1 VKKEAEHDMYKTE
14 KVVEKVAEVVK
25 PTVSVTPN
33 PPPVVQSSS
42 TTKPAETTAIKGKI
56 EGQEGAVIEKEGKNF
71 SQLKELYEKKIEQ
84 VQLSK
89 ANSRSD
95 APVTTT
101 KPSANSLEALI
112 HQRRSAVVEGL
123 FSEFET
129 KNIEGFQIV
138 MEFIVDIASNN
149 KTGYSNYVFYETKN
163 HKMRKA
169 FSELFVDVYTEDTN
183 EQQAQSMLSFLL
195 VAYYQ
200 SEGLFDANQIRRL
213 KKTVLRYISAFK
225 KEETLIL
232 AMKAF
237 VMLNGADKYDTESVR
252 PYLKNLQE
260 AENGKNQELKGL
272 ARKIREQSNL

>member
-1 VKKEAEHDMYKTE
+1 
-14 KVVEKVAEVVK
+14 
-25 PTVSVTPN
+25 
-33 PPPVVQSSS
+33 
-42 TTKPAETTAIKGKI
+42 
-56 EGQEGAVIEKEGKNF
+56 
-71 SQLKELYEKKIEQ
+71 
-84 VQLSK
+84 
-89 ANSRSD
+89 
-95 APVTTT
+95 
-101 KPSANSLEALI
+101 
-112 HQRRSAVVEGL
+112 
-123 FSEFET
+123 
-129 KNIEGFQIV
+129 

-169 FSELFVDVYTEDTN
+169 FSELFVDVYTEGNSFNYPDTN

>member
-1 VKKEAEHDMYKTE
+1 MDYRNYGRSAYNDLDSIRTKGFDPVGGVTTSPPSPTKLPTTVAQNVVNVVKEVQKEVEKEVEVKKAADIAKEVQKDVKKEAEPDMYKTEKVVE

-129 KNIEGFQIV
+129 KNIEVIRMLISGLPNCYGIHC
-138 MEFIVDIASNN
+138 
-149 KTGYSNYVFYETKN
+149 GYSLKQQD
-163 HKMRKA
+163 RLL
-169 FSELFVDVYTEDTN
+169 EL
-183 EQQAQSMLSFLL
+183 
-195 VAYYQ
+195 
-200 SEGLFDANQIRRL
+200 R
-213 KKTVLRYISAFK
+213 VLR
-225 KEETLIL
+225 
-232 AMKAF
+232 
-237 VMLNGADKYDTESVR
+237 
-252 PYLKNLQE
+252 
-260 AENGKNQELKGL
+260 NQEPQDEESLL
-272 ARKIREQSNL
+272 RTLRRCLYRR